1 MKKLEIISKNK
12 KEIALKEM
20 KSWDNKVIFL
30 LGKSPIF
37 VALDTNSDTEKVKHQ
52 IDRSSFEKLDAE
64 LSSKFQDRVNK
75 WSEK

>member
-1 MKKLEIISKNK
+1 
-12 KEIALKEM
+12 M

-30 LGKSPIF
+30 LGKSPIS

-64 LSSKFQDRVNK
+64 PSSKFQDRVMVR
-75 WSEK
+75 EVVR

>member
-1 MKKLEIISKNK
+1 M
-12 KEIALKEM
+12 
-20 KSWDNKVIFL
+20 IFL

-37 VALDTNSDTEKVKHQ
+37 VALDTISDTEKVKHQ

-64 LSSKFQDRVNK
+64 TSSKFQDRVNK